1 MYYMLDYRIL
11 NYYIQMHAHIKMVEH
26 DILLMWGC
34 RFNPHQL
41 YISCHCV
48 VTGGG
53 TDVGC
58 ERGIMLVVL
67 LRLAGLLGGA
77 LGPIDNDQ
85 AMSSWSSTL
94 AYGAII
100 AIPMVK

>member
-1 MYYMLDYRIL
+1 
-11 NYYIQMHAHIKMVEH
+11 MVEFGVLH
-26 DILLMWGC
+26 LEGC
-34 RFNPHQL
+34 RFNPNQL
-41 YISCHCV
+41 RIWCHCV

-53 TDVGC
+53 KDVGC

-85 AMSSWSSTL
+85 AMSSWSSML